1 MASEIHSS
9 AIIDPSARVG
19 EDVKIGPYAVIG
31 AECVIGDGTRLES
44 HVVIRDFTTLGRN
57 NHVHPHAVIGGEPQ
71 HTAYK
76 GEKTV
81 TRIGDNN
88 IIRECVT
95 IHRGTIQGAG
105 ETVIGS
111 NCMFMAYSH
120 IAHDCVVGDY
130 VILANAVNLAGHVQV
145 GSHVT
150 ISGMSAVQQF
160 IRIGEFSFLGGASGY
175 KLDVPPFMLAHGVR
189 GMLFGP
195 NLIGLKR
202 NGFDSDTCK
211 ALKRA
216 YKIIFRTGL
225 TREKGLEQVER
236 EITGYPSVD
245 RLVAFIRE
253 SANGVTPDHKH
264 RLGNGHGHG
273 GDDEDNVCD

>member
-9 AIIDPSARVG
+9 AIIDPSAKLG
-19 EDVKIGPYAVIG
+19 ENVKIGPYAVIG

-44 HVVIRDFTTLGRN
+44 HVVIRDFTEMGKN

-76 GEKTV
+76 GEKTY

-95 IHRGTIQGAG
+95 IHRGTIQGAE

-111 NCMFMAYSH
+111 GCMFMAYSH
-120 IAHDCVVGDY
+120 IAHDCVVGDK
-130 VILANAVNLAGHVQV
+130 VILANAVNLAGHVEV
-145 GSHVT
+145 GRNVT

-160 IRIGEFSFLGGASGY
+160 IRIGEYSFLGGASGY

-202 NGFDSDTCK
+202 NGFDSATCK
-211 ALKRA
+211 GLKKA
-216 YKIIFRTGL
+216 YKIIFRSGL
-225 TREKGLEQVER
+225 TREKGLEQVES
-236 EITGYPSVD
+236 EIQGIQQVD
-245 RLVAFIRE
+245 RLVSFIRE
-253 SANGVTPDHKH
+253 SKNGVTPDHKH
-264 RLGNGHGHG
+264 RNGHA
-273 GDDEDNVCD
+273 D